1 MKTRIQ
7 TIALTLSLIAAP
19 AFAGNVVFSCTASNQ
34 KPIQLTEEGDQ
45 LRFLSAISGKTMTFP
60 KGRGSYE
67 KYGDDYPWQTETLVF
82 TNGKY
87 DYRMFYVKNV
97 KTKAIE
103 AGEDVLLKG
112 NIVKK
117 AKCSNKA
124 KIFNNLESQVTYI
137 NG

>member
-1 MKTRIQ
+1 MKARIQ
-7 TIALTLSLIAAP
+7 TIALTLSLIAVP

-34 KPIQLTEEGDQ
+34 KPIQLTEEGNQ
-45 LRFLSAISGKTMTFP
+45 LKFLSAISGKTMTFP
-60 KGRGSYE
+60 KGRGTYE
-67 KYGDDYPWQTETLVF
+67 SYGDDYPWNTETFVF
-82 TNGKY
+82 SNGGY
-87 DYRMFYVKNV
+87 SYRVFYLKNV

-124 KIFNNLESQVTYI
+124 KIINNLGSQVTYI
-137 NG
+137 D